1 MHKTQVS
8 KEKKLTLL
16 LLFWFFGLLSVH
28 RFYTRKYLTGCLQL
42 LTLALTGVLAHLRIE
57 IFAIIFGGVPF
68 SLADNR
74 FHAYHHGQV
83 HG

>member
-1 MHKTQVS
+1 
-8 KEKKLTLL
+8 
-16 LLFWFFGLLSVH
+16 
-28 RFYTRKYLTGCLQL
+28 
-42 LTLALTGVLAHLRIE
+42 VLAHLRIE